1 MKEVRM
7 IPYITEEDLDVI
19 NIALASGA
27 DVMIKTTQHGVKIL
41 RETVNVLKKKDKDGK
56 EIPK

>member
-1 MKEVRM
+1 MTQ
-7 IPYITEEDLDVI
+7 YITEEDLDVI

-27 DVMIKTTQHGVKIL
+27 DVVIKTTRQGVKIL
-41 RETVNVLKKKDKDGK
+41 RETVNVLKKKDQDGK